1 MLLNSFKGNF
11 LASHLTFC
19 CIHIESE
26 VVNCLDVVP
35 CRLYIKQASSNTS
48 VSGDD
53 NDVEW
58 AEYKI
63 KETNMF
69 TVDKYQQVRLFS
81 IAGKLERKP

>member
-1 MLLNSFKGNF
+1 MLLRSFFQVHF

-19 CIHIESE
+19 GIHIENE

-81 IAGKLERKP
+81 NAGKFC

>member
-19 CIHIESE
+19 CIHIENE

-81 IAGKLERKP
+81 NAGKFC